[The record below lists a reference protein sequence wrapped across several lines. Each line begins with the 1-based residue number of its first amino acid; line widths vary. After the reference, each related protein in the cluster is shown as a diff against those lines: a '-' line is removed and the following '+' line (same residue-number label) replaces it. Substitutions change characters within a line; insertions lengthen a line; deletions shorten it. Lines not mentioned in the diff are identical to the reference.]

1 MYAEKQD
8 ILDDHVI
15 DAINAICT
23 KSKRPDSTS
32 VLEYINKILKLMP
45 MKSMSIISYKF
56 Y

>member
-23 KSKRPDSTS
+23 KSKRPDIS
-32 VLEYINKILKLMP
+32 IKILKLMP
-45 MKSMSIISYKF
+45 MKSMSII
-56 Y
+56 